1 MQAEFDAKEEKYRE
15 EAERLEKK
23 RLMKVEK
30 EKKKKLEKEKRLQN
44 YRDEKA
50 AARRKNHM
58 NDGARVHREQ
68 AVSELDGKQ
77 VNTDPSE
84 TEVEGGEK
92 EEAKGSAGA
101 QAAVPAA
108 APVASRTDAGDSGM
122 PFQLLPG
129 WFAAVDPSSGAPYF
143 YSPET
148 GERTWDW
155 REVISIP
162 PAQKSLYTPRLS
174 TGGMIDKGDTMQA
187 TPIERSM
194 EMSATPPQQPLRPE
208 GKMDDLRGPSPLQ
221 RSRSNR
227 RAGQPRR
234 GRRWT

>member
-23 RLMKVEK
+23 RLMKLEK
-30 EKKKKLEKEKRLQN
+30 EKEKKLEKEKRLQN

-50 AARRKNHM
+50 AARRKNRV
-58 NDGARVHREQ
+58 NDDGARVHREQ
-68 AVSELDGKQ
+68 DVSEPDGKQ
-77 VNTDPSE
+77 VNTDPSQA
-84 TEVEGGEK
+84 EVERGGK

-101 QAAVPAA
+101 EAAVQP
-108 APVASRTDAGDSGM
+108 ASRTDAGDSGM

-143 YSPET
+143 YSPAT

-194 EMSATPPQQPLRPE
+194 EKSATPSQQPLRPE

-227 RAGQPRR
+227 RAEQPRR